1 MNPVALRERLNFQDA
16 KRDVSTLTMRKMIEN
31 AIPEILMRSKANRR
45 LQRFKSLEIMHFCL
59 IAISRFEG

>member
-1 MNPVALRERLNFQDA
+1 
-16 KRDVSTLTMRKMIEN
+16 MRKMIEN